1 MSPSHTPT
9 GLVPIL
15 ATPFDD
21 RGALDLFSLRSLVE
35 FQLAAGAD
43 GLAVFGMAS
52 EGFALTAE
60 ERRVIL
66 REVRTVA
73 GPGVPLIAGVN
84 GTGTAVAVE
93 QARLAA
99 DEGADQLMVLPP
111 FLAKPNRQQV
121 IDFYGALAGATE
133 ASVMVQ
139 DAPGV
144 TGVTIDAASIGVL
157 AGVPGI
163 TSVKVEA
170 PPTPVKMAAVTAA
183 AGPGLA
189 VLGGLNAAA
198 LCEEY
203 DNGSVGTMPA
213 CEFTDLLR
221 PVFDDL
227 AAGRR
232 AAARASFTRLLP
244 LIHLG
249 MRPGQAWAVHKE
261 VLRRR
266 GVIASAAVRLPAQE
280 LDPLTSRAL
289 DEVLADLELAPAEA
303 AAVPAGRRGVSDRE
317 TVG

>member
-1 MSPSHTPT
+1 MSPTHTPT

-21 RGALDLFSLRSLVE
+21 TGALDLPSLRSLVE
-35 FQLAAGAD
+35 FQLASGAD

-52 EGFALTAE
+52 EGFALTTA
-60 ERRVIL
+60 ERRTVL
-66 REVRTVA
+66 CEVRSVA
-73 GPGVPLIAGVN
+73 GPNVPLIAGVN

-99 DEGADQLMVLPP
+99 DGGADQLMVLPP
-111 FLAKPNRQQV
+111 FLVKPNPRQV
-121 IDFYGALAGATE
+121 IDFYAAVAGATD

-144 TGVTIDAASIGVL
+144 TGVTIDAAAIAVL
-157 AGVPGI
+157 ATVPGI

-170 PPTPVKMAAVTAA
+170 PPTPVKMAAVAA
-183 AGPGLA
+183 AARPGFA

-221 PVFDDL
+221 PVLDDL
-227 AAGRR
+227 AAGRQQ
-232 AAARASFTRLLP
+232 AARAAFTRLLP

-280 LDPLTSRAL
+280 LDPLTARAL
-289 DEVLADLELAPAEA
+289 DAVLADLEP
-303 AAVPAGRRGVSDRE
+303 VPPAGLLPSARHGGLR
-317 TVG
+317 